1 MGPAQLCHRHRQG
14 GVQSLSTFEKRMD
27 ACKYG
32 DRRMEVATLA
42 IDLEVKLS
50 ERVCA
55 IPRLWDVM
63 KEYVESIPQV
73 DKDKTAEEHC
83 RVLVDLVKA
92 EYDAYLP
99 VNFSPA
105 ACERE
110 LSEGHECHLRQDVR
124 QVLSPPGPGGGSLTK
139 CPFGI
144 DKVPYGHQAL
154 L

>member
-50 ERVCA
+50 DRVCA

-105 ACERE
+105 VCERE
-110 LSEGHECHLRQDVR
+110 LRVMNATCDKMYDKFCRRLALEGVH
-124 QVLSPPGPGGGSLTK
+124 
-139 CPFGI
+139 
-144 DKVPYGHQAL
+144 
-154 L
+154 